1 MQEVFVIANLGE
13 SDLEFNIDAD
23 GYSWKSSNDENL
35 DYFWIDISDEST
47 LINFSHNDYAS
58 DQIMQLDFEFPFYN
72 SSYTNLII
80 NPNGWVGFG
89 EDNTGWDNT
98 SLPNSGAPNPAIM
111 GFWDDLNPINSNGTG
126 QGNVYFHSNEER
138 AVVWFDNVQH
148 WPTNF
153 EGSIYD
159 FQIVMYSTGD
169 IFINYRSME
178 GLTNSGTIGIQD
190 FSGTNGLLVN
200 YNANFVEDQFLTYDP
215 EIPSSPRGVESTKF
229 DLYETTKEIANEK
242 EKDLGVKSP
251 LQSKDER
258 FGILRN
264 EHFPENILILD
275 TETTGLDNE
284 NDDCLEVG
292 SILFNVK
299 SRSVLAQQSFLLP
312 VEINNA
318 EKINNIPAEITRL
331 PQPLSE
337 AIKYFESLVRVSDVI
352 VAHNAEFDMKWF
364 GLNKL
369 PQIEKQWICS
379 MDDITWPADRQLK
392 TRPSVRDLA
401 LAYGVPVWNAHRA
414 LTDCIY
420 LAEVFKRCSELEKL
434 LIRALA
440 VSYTHLTLPTKA

>member
-1 MQEVFVIANLGE
+1 MIIEVR
-13 SDLEFNIDAD
+13 
-23 GYSWKSSNDENL
+23 
-35 DYFWIDISDEST
+35 
-47 LINFSHNDYAS
+47 LINFEVKEEQNHQKESE
-58 DQIMQLDFEFPFYN
+58 QL
-72 SSYTNLII
+72 
-80 NPNGWVGFG
+80 
-89 EDNTGWDNT
+89 
-98 SLPNSGAPNPAIM
+98 
-111 GFWDDLNPINSNGTG
+111 
-126 QGNVYFHSNEER
+126 
-138 AVVWFDNVQH
+138 
-148 WPTNF
+148 NF
-153 EGSIYD
+153 LD
-159 FQIVMYSTGD
+159 
-169 IFINYRSME
+169 
-178 GLTNSGTIGIQD
+178 
-190 FSGTNGLLVN
+190 
-200 YNANFVEDQFLTYDP
+200 
-215 EIPSSPRGVESTKF
+215 
-229 DLYETTKEIANEK
+229 ETTKEIANEK

-258 FGILRN
+258 FGTLRN

-337 AIKYFESLVRVSDVI
+337 AIKYFESLVRVSNVI
-352 VAHNAEFDMKWF
+352 VAHNAEFDKKWF
-364 GLNKL
+364 GLKKL
-369 PQIEKQWICS
+369 PQIEKPWICS

-420 LAEVFKRCSELEKL
+420 LAEVFIRCSELEKL
-434 LIRALA
+434 LIRALEPKVLLRA
-440 VSYTHLTLPTKA
+440 EISYEDRYLAKNAGFRWNDAIKGAWSRKMSRRDKEKLDFPVHEVDFHS

>member
-1 MQEVFVIANLGE
+1 MIIEVR
-13 SDLEFNIDAD
+13 
-23 GYSWKSSNDENL
+23 
-35 DYFWIDISDEST
+35 
-47 LINFSHNDYAS
+47 LINFEVKEEQNHQKESE
-58 DQIMQLDFEFPFYN
+58 QL
-72 SSYTNLII
+72 
-80 NPNGWVGFG
+80 
-89 EDNTGWDNT
+89 
-98 SLPNSGAPNPAIM
+98 
-111 GFWDDLNPINSNGTG
+111 
-126 QGNVYFHSNEER
+126 
-138 AVVWFDNVQH
+138 
-148 WPTNF
+148 NF
-153 EGSIYD
+153 LD
-159 FQIVMYSTGD
+159 
-169 IFINYRSME
+169 
-178 GLTNSGTIGIQD
+178 
-190 FSGTNGLLVN
+190 
-200 YNANFVEDQFLTYDP
+200 
-215 EIPSSPRGVESTKF
+215 
-229 DLYETTKEIANEK
+229 ETTKEIANEK

-258 FGILRN
+258 FGILMN

-337 AIKYFESLVRVSDVI
+337 AIKYFESLVRVSNVI
-352 VAHNAEFDMKWF
+352 VAHNAEFDKKWF
-364 GLNKL
+364 GLKKL
-369 PQIEKQWICS
+369 PQIEKPWICS

-420 LAEVFKRCSELEKL
+420 LAEVFIRCSELEKL
-434 LIRALA
+434 LIRALEPKVLLRA
-440 VSYTHLTLPTKA
+440 EISYEDRYLAKNAGFRWNDAIKGAWSRKMSRRDKEKLDFPVHEVDFHS